1 MTVLDELKYTVD
13 IDKIEYVTFNDI
25 YLDLQETYQLL
36 ADMKYMSELED
47 ASSSLVFYGK
57 DFKVK
62 VFEDVEDGL
71 YFGMISLKRPRKT
84 NEYKPLSLKQS
95 WYSDEF
101 GTYIPFKTDKMLQ
114 KENEKQIERDRQQ
127 KERAENLKRD
137 MLVKF
142 KKQRE
147 DLEKVGV
154 QNIPDFTIWHGK
166 GGGVYAIVP
175 RSFTAQ
181 SYGVTLQSD
190 LCDKLPDDLK
200 YVVDYVGLCGYNDR
214 QWWLYGR
221 FTDKVLDNDY
231 ANKPY
236 IRDHYDSM
244 MNDGLLCPVIGISL
258 EKIHTIDGLPDN
270 YIDAG
275 KKLMTKIISYLK

>member
-36 ADMKYMSELED
+36 DDMEYMSELED

-84 NEYKPLSLKQS
+84 NEYKPLSLKQF

-200 YVVDYVGLCGYNDR
+200 YVVDYVGLCGYND
-214 QWWLYGR
+214 
-221 FTDKVLDNDY
+221 
-231 ANKPY
+231 
-236 IRDHYDSM
+236 
-244 MNDGLLCPVIGISL
+244 
-258 EKIHTIDGLPDN
+258 E
-270 YIDAG
+270 
-275 KKLMTKIISYLK
+275 